1 MTERAV
7 RINFVEV
14 RLKEIKKQLNL
25 VTEALNQNDWALLK
39 LMVDTGVS
47 PHTGDTSEK
56 PISITEDEKKIIL
69 KILSNRFEDYDV
81 DVLLVLRNEYLELFS
96 DIDSVLSF
104 LYRELLQEVEKLCVM
119 IMNKEVELT

>member
-39 LMVDTGVS
+39 LMVDAGVS

-81 DVLLVLRNEYLELFS
+81 DVLLVLRNEYPELFS